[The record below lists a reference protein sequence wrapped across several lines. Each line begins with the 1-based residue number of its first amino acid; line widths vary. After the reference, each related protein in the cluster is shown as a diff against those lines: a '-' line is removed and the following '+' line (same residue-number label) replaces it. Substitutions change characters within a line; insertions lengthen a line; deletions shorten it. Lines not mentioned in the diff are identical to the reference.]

1 MNTDLIQCLEEYCA
15 LNRRGE
21 EGMEGSLSEM
31 RSETLES
38 RHSDSEQ
45 EGLPSVR
52 TADKANL
59 DGLVRKLRRHPE
71 LRDYHLEA
79 GDLAVISGIYQQTR
93 ENCDLDFSTRDIL
106 GFLPVPP
113 ADLKARFEYLL
124 SLVDRGILSFTY
136 PQEQDFHAN
145 LGSVMQA
152 QYRLNGLVWNIL
164 LGKSPLKS
172 CVAIINQGFKAQSD
186 PLEVI
191 CDALDLLF
199 SHYPELGRDL
209 KCTCGI
215 YYGKAVN
222 QVLDASLEKIATL
235 DPSHWL
241 SKFIA
246 AHGLDPFW
254 QKCLLLIHYHQNRL
268 NSDLTGS
275 ALASLISSNSS
286 ENRQVKGLLGGRN
299 ILHREGLLEYS
310 ELPMFRN
317 DLSLSDQT
325 LAELTG
331 NQSGLNLDLAKF
343 LSGSSNFSLIEPHQT
358 LDQLILPR
366 MALDSVEAIISRLKD
381 PRRSELDQWGLLG
394 ASLTGDASVQQGCN
408 VLLHGEPGTGKTYIA
423 GVLAN
428 ELGRP
433 LLMINANNLRD
444 KYYGSTEKRV
454 RALFQEMR
462 LIAREANPVFL
473 LNEGDQLIH
482 RRGGDLERSADVTEN
497 GIQSIF
503 LEEMETFPGIL
514 LVTSNLAQNLDPAMS
529 RRFHY
534 KLEIPTP
541 DAACRLKLWKLHLPT
556 SVPGAS
562 ELDLESLSQ
571 GFPFTGGQIRLVV
584 LNASH
589 EAFNRGPQ
597 AKLSLDDL
605 CKYARL
611 EMGTSFERSK
621 RPMGF
626 AL

>member
-31 RSETLES
+31 RSETLGS

-45 EGLPSVR
+45 EGLPGVK

-59 DGLVRKLRRHPE
+59 DRLVRKLRRHPE

-79 GDLAVISGIYQQTR
+79 SDLAVISGIYQQTR

-113 ADLKARFEYLL
+113 GDLKARFEYLL

-145 LGSVMQA
+145 LGSVLQA

-172 CVAIINQGFKAQSD
+172 CAAIINQGFKAQRD

-209 KCTCGI
+209 RCTCGI

-222 QVLDASLEKIATL
+222 RVLDASLEKIATL

-299 ILHREGLLEYS
+299 VLHREGLLEYS

-317 DLSLSDQT
+317 DLSFSDQT

-358 LDQLILPR
+358 LDQLILPQ

-541 DAACRLKLWKLHLPT
+541 DAACRFKLWKLHLPA
-556 SVPGAS
+556 SIPGAVD
-562 ELDLESLSQ
+562 LDPESLAVE
-571 GFPFTGGQIRLVV
+571 FPFTGGQIRLVV
-584 LNASH
+584 QNACH
-589 EAFNRGPQ
+589 AAFSRGPQ
-597 AKLSLDDL
+597 AKLNLDDL